1 MPLPQVIVRRGD
13 RGAAPFPADDVST
26 RFEAVVTERG
36 PVGEAVECRS
46 FAQVRD
52 VFGGHTSTSTLRA
65 VEAYFTEGGGRA
77 VLSRVVGTDHVNAW
91 LNLSGAVSGVVLKV
105 TAVGSGPWYHG
116 VRVKVETTS
125 GDNRRITLTLG
136 DALLVS
142 GTVSDTA
149 AAIALINSSGY
160 ATASVP
166 RTGAAVWP
174 PREITT
180 ATPLAGGD
188 DDITSVAALTD
199 VEVGAALDAF
209 DEDLG
214 AGSVCA
220 SAWDSREVFEA
231 LADHAAAN
239 NRFARGD
246 FGPDGDVETMRTTAE
261 HVRGLPNA
269 RHIQLL
275 AGWLNI
281 SVAGVTLPVAPSGVH
296 LGREAQAD
304 RENGAGPAQPTAW
317 TFGEYRTPIGL
328 VKSFSRRDRETL
340 NNAGVTVITQD
351 SQGAIYAE
359 DAITAVDGTRYPQ
372 YAEVSAMRVTMA
384 IHAQA
389 KQVLRQRV
397 MQTIDGQ
404 GHLAAATTG
413 DLVAICADWY
423 ARDALYGADAAE
435 AFSASVVAET
445 EAGQKPRLVGYL
457 ALRPSP
463 SAHTVELTITQVA
476 PSDTI

>member
-36 PVGEAVECRS
+36 PVGQAVECRS

-52 VFGGHTSTSTLRA
+52 LFGGHTSTSTLRA
-65 VEAYFTEGGGRA
+65 VEAYFAEGGGRA
-77 VLSRVVGTDHVNAW
+77 VLSRVVGTDSVNAS
-91 LNLSGAVSGVVLKV
+91 LNLSGATTGVVLKV
-105 TAVGSGPWYHG
+105 SAVGSGPWYHG
-116 VRVKVETTS
+116 VRVRVEGNT
-125 GDNRRITLTLG
+125 GNDRRITLTLN

-142 GTVSDTA
+142 GTVSDVA
-149 AAIALINSSGY
+149 GAIALINSSGL
-160 ATASVP
+160 ATAGVP
-166 RTGAAVWP
+166 RTDVAAWP
-174 PREITT
+174 PREIPT
-180 ATPLAGGD
+180 ATALAGGD
-188 DDITSVAALTD
+188 DDITSVSALTAA
-199 VEVGAALDAF
+199 EIGAALDVF

-220 SAWDSREVFEA
+220 SAWDDRTVFEA

-246 FGPDGDVETMRTTAE
+246 FGPNADVETMRTTAE
-261 HVRGLPNA
+261 YIRGRANA

-275 AGWLNI
+275 AGWLNV
-281 SVAGVTLPVAPSGVH
+281 SVAGVSVPVAPSGVH

-304 RENGAGPAQPTAW
+304 RENGAGPAQPAAW

-328 VKSFSRRDRETL
+328 VRPFTRTERETL
-340 NNAGVTVITQD
+340 NSAGITVITQD
-351 SQGAIYAE
+351 AQGAIYAE

-372 YAEVSAMRVTMA
+372 YAEVAAMRVTMA

-389 KQVLRQRV
+389 KQVLHQRV

-423 ARDALYGADAAE
+423 ARGALYGADAAE

>member
-36 PVGEAVECRS
+36 PVGRAVECRS

-65 VEAYFTEGGGRA
+65 VEAYFAEGGGRA
-77 VLSRVVGTDHVNAW
+77 VLSRVVGTDHVNAS
-91 LNLSGAVSGVVLKV
+91 LNLSGATTGVVLKV
-105 TAVGSGPWYHG
+105 SAVGSGAWYHG
-116 VRVKVETTS
+116 VRVKVEGNT
-125 GDNRRITLTLG
+125 GNDRRITLTLN

-142 GTVSDTA
+142 GTVSDVA
-149 AAIALINSSGY
+149 GAIALINSSGH

-166 RTGAAVWP
+166 RTDVAAWP
-174 PREITT
+174 PRELAAT
-180 ATPLAGGD
+180 ALAGGD
-188 DDITSVAALTD
+188 DDITSVAALGGT
-199 VEVGAALDAF
+199 EIAAALDAF

-220 SAWDSREVFEA
+220 SAWDDRLVFEA

-246 FGPDGDVETMRTTAE
+246 FGPNVDVETMRTTAE
-261 HVRGLPNA
+261 QVRGLPNA

-304 RENGAGPAQPTAW
+304 RENAAGPAQPAAW
-317 TFGEYRTPIGL
+317 TFGEYRTPVG
-328 VKSFSRRDRETL
+328 VVRSFSRSERETL
-340 NNAGVTVITQD
+340 NSAGVTVITQD

-359 DAITAVDGTRYPQ
+359 DAITAIDGTRYPQ
-372 YAEVSAMRVTMA
+372 YAEVAAMRVTMA

-389 KQVLRQRV
+389 KQVLHQRV

-413 DLVAICADWY
+413 DLVAICNDWY
-423 ARDALYGADAAE
+423 ARGALYGADAAE